1 MRERIVA
8 GNWKMNLNKLSIKN
22 FINDFPSLV
31 ADIKEVKNIIF
42 PPYVYL
48 YLFQEQDEIHYGGQN
63 IYYEENG
70 AFTSEISSG
79 MLRDMGCKYVIVG
92 HSERRHIFGE
102 KDELLNKKLQSAL
115 DNNLIPVFC
124 IGETLKERKADRQF
138 NVLETQLKEGLNG
151 IKNIEKIIF
160 AYEPVWAIGT
170 GETATPEIA
179 EGTHKFIREELN
191 KLFSNAGENITILY
205 GGSVK
210 PQNTGSLIKMK
221 NIDGFLVGGASLQPE
236 SFSEITRL
244 SRED

>member
-179 EGTHKFIREELN
+179 EGAHKFIREELN

>member
-63 IYYEENG
+63 IYYEGNG

-102 KDELLNKKLQSAL
+102 KNELLNKKLQSAL

-179 EGTHKFIREELN
+179 EGAHKFIREELN

>member
-102 KDELLNKKLQSAL
+102 KNDLLNKKLQSAL

-124 IGETLKERKADRQF
+124 IGETLKERKANRQF

-179 EGTHKFIREELN
+179 EGAHKFIREELN